1 MPKQSKSPTSTRIPQ
16 PDSRAA
22 LVVTDIQNDF
32 CPGGSLAV
40 PSGDAI
46 IPLVNQY
53 IELFRSQ
60 GSTIVATRDWHPA
73 SHCSFHEHGGPW
85 PPHCIQGTWGGQFHP
100 ALRLPAGCLIISKA
114 TDPNR
119 EAYSSFEE
127 TSLAERLRDV
137 GATTM
142 FITGFATDYC
152 VKHTTLD
159 ACRLGFRAVVLRDAV
174 RGIDATPG
182 DSDRALKT
190 MQEAGAVIGSANEV
204 GLRSGS

>member
-1 MPKQSKSPTSTRIPQ
+1 
-16 PDSRAA
+16 
-22 LVVTDIQNDF
+22 VVTDIQNDF

-40 PSGDAI
+40 PGGDAI

-73 SHCSFHEHGGPW
+73 SHCSFQEHGGPW
-85 PPHCIQGTWGGQFHP
+85 PAHCIQGTWGGQFHP
-100 ALRLPAGCLIISKA
+100 ALRLPPGCLIISKA

-119 EAYSSFEE
+119 EAYSSFEG
-127 TSLAERLRDV
+127 TSLGERLREA

-142 FITGFATDYC
+142 FITGLATDYC
-152 VKHTTLD
+152 VKQTTLD
-159 ACRLGFRAVVLRDAV
+159 ACRLGFRAVVLRDAI

-182 DSDRALKT
+182 DSDRAIQT
-190 MQEAGAVIGSANEV
+190 MQEAGALISSAGEV
-204 GLRSGS
+204 GLPPGSSARR